1 MDINSGKE
9 LDLFWGIICVSSLSL
24 CFVSCVR
31 ALESPVL
38 KWLCFM
44 WCGAATLVLLAL
56 PKLIIDNSSTL
67 DTQVGGLC
75 AV

>member
-1 MDINSGKE
+1 MSVS
-9 LDLFWGIICVSSLSL
+9 LCVLAVFSLS
-24 CFVSCVR
+24 CTP
-31 ALESPVL
+31 ESPVL

-67 DTQVGGLC
+67 DTQVGRLYAMNC
-75 AV
+75 IYLHIHVCK

>member
-1 MDINSGKE
+1 M
-9 LDLFWGIICVSSLSL
+9 CPHSLSVLYL
-24 CFVSCVR
+24 CMR